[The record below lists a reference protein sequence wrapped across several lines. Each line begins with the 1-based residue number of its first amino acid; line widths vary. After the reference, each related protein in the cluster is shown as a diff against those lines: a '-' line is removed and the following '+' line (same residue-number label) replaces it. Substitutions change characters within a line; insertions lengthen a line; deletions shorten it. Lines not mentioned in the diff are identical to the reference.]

1 MTTRATVTE
10 VDSNGSSS
18 DRSIELAID
27 ELRSFPRA
35 HWLDLARS
43 DQSHRWR
50 RGAGVPVE
58 DYFARLPE
66 VRTDTEEAVVLICG
80 EVQLRRELGHKPNLD
95 EYQRRFPDFADHL
108 AIQFEVDDFLA
119 SADHHVHRDDTGQI
133 ELPGYDFLEKIG
145 SGASGVVYRARQQAL
160 GRLVA
165 IKVMSLAAADAKHLA
180 RQRQEAD
187 ILARLHHPNVV
198 HIYEVREYRG
208 CLHLVM
214 EYVEGTTLADRGRT
228 SLLLPVESARLVATL
243 AETVE
248 AVHEAGVLHRD
259 LKPSNVLITSGGDLK
274 ITDFGLAKLRT
285 TDQAVMAL
293 TTADSVLGTPSY
305 MSPEQAFGDA
315 RAIGPTSDV
324 YSLGAILYE
333 LLTGRPP
340 FLGATVLDTFSQIR
354 SQDPV
359 APRQLQPKLPRDL
372 ETICLHCLNKSAVN
386 RYQSAGA
393 LAEDLRRFLAG
404 VPIAARRTT
413 AIERAIRWCRR
424 NRMVA
429 GLAAAVVVLL
439 ICATAILAISN
450 ARIRSEATDK
460 DAALATARQAV
471 DHMLMR
477 VANDKLSN
485 LPLGHPLREALILD
499 ALTFYEGFLAQAGE
513 DESVRQSMAGV
524 LKSLGLLQRELGR
537 CDDACQSLNR
547 SIELLQTV
555 VDSKLHSPELREEL
569 ASTQEALAYT
579 WQINPADS
587 DGRNADAHYRKALEL
602 YRALE
607 RDWPERRQ
615 PVVVCLRR
623 LAESAFKR
631 GDLAEAERY
640 WRESIFAGEAYVAQQ
655 PQNVDARCDLCWSFA
670 SLADAILMKSQDTLT
685 EAELFLKKGIEHAR
699 IMQVQKPRAGHVREV
714 AAILLFRLG
723 RCCCRTSR
731 ATEAVAHFQ
740 QAADEIESLCAE
752 FPWYRPYWDN
762 AIYMHNEVVWSLR
775 QAGRNDDAC
784 ASLDRMVD
792 WVQETTPK
800 LPDQPI
806 PQAEL
811 RRCGESLVALLRSTG
826 QSEQADELSRAL
838 PQPKTP

>member
-1 MTTRATVTE
+1 MTARASATE
-10 VDSNGSSS
+10 HHSDTSSS
-18 DRSIELAID
+18 VRAID
-27 ELRSFPRA
+27 LAMRELRSFPRA
-35 HWLDLARS
+35 RWLDLARS

-50 RGAGVPVE
+50 QRAGVPVE
-58 DYFARLPE
+58 DYFAQLPE
-66 VRTDTEEAVVLICG
+66 VRTNTEEAVVMICG
-80 EVQLRRELGHKPNLD
+80 EVQLRRELGESPDVD
-95 EYQRRFPDFADHL
+95 EYQRRFPEFARHL
-108 AIQFEVDDFLA
+108 AVQFQVDDFLA
-119 SADHHVHRDDTGQI
+119 SPPHAQYVDDANQFD
-133 ELPGYDFLEKIG
+133 LPGYEFLEQIG

-160 GRLVA
+160 GRWVA
-165 IKVMSLAAADAKHLA
+165 IKVMSLAAADAKQLA

-198 HIYEVREYRG
+198 HIYEVREHRG
-208 CLHLVM
+208 CLYLVM

-228 SLLLPVESARLVATL
+228 SLLLPVESARLVAAL
-243 AETVE
+243 AETVQ

-285 TDQAVMAL
+285 TDQAALAL

-305 MSPEQAFGDA
+305 MSPEQALGDA
-315 RAIGPTSDV
+315 RAIGPTSDI

-333 LLTGRPP
+333 LVTGRPP
-340 FLGATVLDTFSQIR
+340 FLGATVLDTLSQIR
-354 SQDPV
+354 SQEPV
-359 APRQLQPKLPRDL
+359 APRHLQPKLPRDL
-372 ETICLHCLNKSAVN
+372 ETICLHCLNKSAAN
-386 RYQSAGA
+386 RYQTAGA

-404 VPIAARRTT
+404 VPISARRTT
-413 AIERAIRWCRR
+413 AIERAVRWCRR

-439 ICATAILAISN
+439 ISATAILAISN
-450 ARIRSEATDK
+450 ASIRREAADK
-460 DAALATARQAV
+460 DAALTTARQAV

-477 VANDKLSN
+477 VASEKLN
-485 LPLGHPLREALILD
+485 NMPLAHPLREALLQD
-499 ALTFYEGFLAQAGE
+499 AVKFYEGFLAQAGD
-513 DESVRQSMAGV
+513 DESVAQSMAGV

-555 VDSKLHSPELREEL
+555 ADSKPHSPELREEL

-587 DGRNADAHYRKALEL
+587 DGRNADAHYRKALQL
-602 YRALE
+602 YRDME
-607 RDWPERRQ
+607 RDQPARRQ

-623 LAESAFKR
+623 LAESAFKH
-631 GDLAEAERY
+631 GDLANAERF
-640 WRESIFAGEAYVAQQ
+640 WRESIVAGEAYVAQQ

-699 IMQVQKPRAGHVREV
+699 IMHEQKPRAGHVREV

-775 QAGRNDDAC
+775 QAGRNDDAR

-792 WVQETTPK
+792 WLQATAPK

-811 RRCGESLVALLRSTG
+811 RRCGEGLVALLRSTA
-826 QSEQADELSRAL
+826 QSEEADELSRAL